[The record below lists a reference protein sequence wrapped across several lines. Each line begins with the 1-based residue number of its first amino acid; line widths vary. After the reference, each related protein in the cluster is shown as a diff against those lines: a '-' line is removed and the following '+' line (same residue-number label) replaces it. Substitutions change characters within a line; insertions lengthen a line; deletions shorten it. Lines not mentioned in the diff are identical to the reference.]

1 MDVKVQWTPPM
12 RFDGF
17 AAGGAPITLD
27 AHPDHGGSGAGPTP
41 MESVLIALA
50 GCTGMDV
57 VSILRKMR
65 APLAGLRIEVSAQR
79 APDHPKVFTQ
89 IHVRYVAWGEG
100 LQRDQVERAAALS
113 QEKYCSVS
121 AMLRKSADLS
131 YEVVVLSEEDKNH
144 ALP

>member
-1 MDVKVQWTPPM
+1 M

-17 AAGGAPITLD
+17 ASSGSSITLD

-65 APLAGLRIEVSAQR
+65 APLAGMRIEVNAQR
-79 APDHPKVFTQ
+79 APEHPKVFTQ

-100 LQRDQVERAAALS
+100 LQHDQVEKAATLS

-121 AMLRKSADLS
+121 AMLKKTADLT
-131 YEVVVLSEEDKNH
+131 YEVVVADHDPE
-144 ALP
+144 A

>member
-1 MDVKVQWTPPM
+1 
-12 RFDGF
+12 
-17 AAGGAPITLD
+17 
-27 AHPDHGGSGAGPTP
+27 

-65 APLAGLRIEVSAQR
+65 APLAGMRIEVNAQR
-79 APDHPKVFTQ
+79 APEHPKVFTQ

-100 LQRDQVERAAALS
+100 LQHDQVEKAATLS

-121 AMLRKSADLS
+121 AMLKKTADLT
-131 YEVVVLSEEDKNH
+131 YEVVVADHDPE
-144 ALP
+144 A